1 VSEPQFYHF
10 VFAFYAKKISSIF
23 STISEINV
31 SIKKMLLSGMK
42 KEETK
47 IKSKEIFFAH
57 KSAVLKPF
65 MK

>member
-31 SIKKMLLSGMK
+31 SIKKNVAVRN
-42 KEETK
+42 EEGRNENQIERDFLCT
-47 IKSKEIFFAH
+47 
-57 KSAVLKPF
+57 
-65 MK
+65 